1 MNIVVTRWSPLNI
14 DRARGAWKC
23 PRQHIFYGFLDC
35 HFIFSKNFSLLVCG
49 DWRRGAIS
57 TSDCVIWCRYCKHL
71 CLVKWTDGF
80 FFILDR
86 KCVREF
92 PVIISLTTLNINVG
106 YCQMT
111 LFFFVGCWR
120 HCFNY
125 RGWRHFVNYRGWS
138 HFVNY
143 RGWRQQ
149 ILDTFCILY
158 TKSGYLDYNIVV
170 LLHTAESAENLI
182 LPSKVGK
189 TF

>member
-71 CLVKWTDGF
+71 CLVKWADGF

-86 KCVREF
+86 KWVREF
-92 PVIISLTTLNINVG
+92 PVIHFDTRHIMTTLD
-106 YCQMT
+106 
-111 LFFFVGCWR
+111 
-120 HCFNY
+120 
-125 RGWRHFVNYRGWS
+125 
-138 HFVNY
+138 
-143 RGWRQQ
+143 
-149 ILDTFCILY
+149 ILCRILSDDVIFLSV
-158 TKSGYLDYNIVV
+158 TDVII
-170 LLHTAESAENLI
+170 LI
-182 LPSKVGK
+182 TEDDVILSITEDDVILSITEDEVILSITEDDGSR
-189 TF
+189 F